1 MPVEAVRQLLAQRR
15 RCRRRCRRPSLC
27 NSSLQRKIRDDK
39 EISNAVAGGIAG
51 GWESSARLPLQR
63 PLRPPPLS
71 SLHVALNNTWCAWLP
86 LPPLRFCRHASCQI
100 LASAVRCH
108 TASPNSV
115 PRADP
120 GPPSSGAITA
130 TVVCPL
136 DVLKTRLQV
145 QGKAGAAMYKGVGG
159 ELLLKPPPPRPH
171 HTPSPRTPAGAAR
184 GAAAATAAA
193 SPRQQF
199 SYEAVAAGEH
209 PARHHSP
216 FHRRGVTPVGW
227 AGWGWLG
234 GIPRDARP
242 PRAVRAAPGER
253 VGRPGRRR
261 PAGCRAWPSAL
272 VPPRHPPPTAVAP
285 VAAACTR
292 LHAPPACAPCGG
304 LATLPAAAPPPRPA
318 GGLSKIMREE
328 GMRGLYRGL
337 TPTLVRASC
346 ARLGSGSRPA
356 AGRPLSQHRGRRA
369 SCCCSA
375 GTRWSLNECSQEP
388 RGSAPGRRQL
398 PSRRERRRPP
408 AHPALPPCR
417 RSPPARRRPPAGGA
431 AAQLG
436 CLLHGV
442 RAPENRDRQ
451 PRCAGVEHLCGGAH
465 GGGGGGRCA
474 GPRAEGR
481 AAGGT

>member
-1 MPVEAVRQLLAQRR
+1 MAGQAGAGWVGSLATHAPPGPCAPRR
-15 RCRRRCRRPSLC
+15 ESAWAGQAAAARPAAGRGPPP
-27 NSSLQRKIRDDK
+27 SSHP
-39 EISNAVAGGIAG
+39 ATH
-51 GWESSARLPLQR
+51 
-63 PLRPPPLS
+63 RPPP
-71 SLHVALNNTWCAWLP
+71 
-86 LPPLRFCRHASCQI
+86 
-100 LASAVRCH
+100 
-108 TASPNSV
+108 
-115 PRADP
+115 
-120 GPPSSGAITA
+120 
-130 TVVCPL
+130 
-136 DVLKTRLQV
+136 
-145 QGKAGAAMYKGVGG
+145 
-159 ELLLKPPPPRPH
+159 
-171 HTPSPRTPAGAAR
+171 SPR
-184 GAAAATAAA
+184 
-193 SPRQQF
+193 
-199 SYEAVAAGEH
+199 
-209 PARHHSP
+209 
-216 FHRRGVTPVGW
+216 RR
-227 AGWGWLG
+227 
-234 GIPRDARP
+234 
-242 PRAVRAAPGER
+242 
-253 VGRPGRRR
+253 
-261 PAGCRAWPSAL
+261 
-272 VPPRHPPPTAVAP
+272 
-285 VAAACTR
+285 R
-292 LHAPPACAPCGG
+292 LHAPACPSCVRSLRRPCN
-304 LATLPAAAPPPRPA
+304 AARCRAPPRPA